1 MAGRIRGGQRAGCLH
16 PERHPCPGWPTLPP
30 ASQTTAYERIGALI
44 GGSIANGVFDFMAN
58 VRASAHMGAAASG
71 EDELIY
77 ILNRSA
83 APRLIVPTWRR
94 AEILRDTGRLQL
106 AGTVTLTGAM
116 FATVVVAGTDL
127 WSRRTIETQ

>member
-1 MAGRIRGGQRAGCLH
+1 MFDLSGR
-16 PERHPCPGWPTLPP
+16 TLPWHLP
-30 ASQTTAYERIGALI
+30 TWPPQREWHRP
-44 GGSIANGVFDFMAN
+44 
-58 VRASAHMGAAASG
+58 
-71 EDELIY
+71 DELIY
-77 ILNRSA
+77 VLNRSA

-116 FATVVVAGTDL
+116 FATVIVAGTDL